1 MPLQSAPRPSLTA
14 QVIEQLE
21 GLIGSGEWPVGSRI
35 PPEPEL
41 VRELGVGRNTVRE
54 AVRALVHAGL
64 LEARQ
69 GDGTYVRATSDL
81 NAALQRCVA
90 RTSVLEAFEV
100 RGSLERDAARLAA
113 LRRDDDDM
121 AAIDRALE
129 ERSVARRGGDLT
141 AFVTADVRLHQAVVA
156 ATHNALLVELYD
168 HLTETMIVTIGAVER
183 AGVEDGLLS
192 RAHSDL
198 VSAIRRRSP
207 GAAERAVERLLR
219 AAREQYESGAAAD
232 PA

>member
-1 MPLQSAPRPSLTA
+1 MPLQSTARPSLTA

-21 GLIGSGEWPVGSRI
+21 TLIASGEWPVGTRI

-41 VRELGVGRNTVRE
+41 VRELDVGRNTVRE

-100 RGSLERDAARLAA
+100 RGGLERDAARLAA
-113 LRRDDDDM
+113 QRRTDDDL
-121 AAIDRALE
+121 AAIDAAL
-129 ERSVARRGGDLT
+129 ARRSAARQARDRAG
-141 AFVTADVRLHQAVVA
+141 FVQADVALHQAVVA
-156 ATHNALLVELYD
+156 ATHNALLIELYG
-168 HLTETMIVTIGAVER
+168 HLTETMLTTIAAVER
-183 AGVEDGLLS
+183 AGFEDGVVT
-192 RAHSDL
+192 RAHADL
-198 VSAIRRRSP
+198 VTAIRRRSP
-207 GAAERAVERLLR
+207 GAAERATERLLQ
-219 AAREQYESGAAAD
+219 AAREQYDRDSEDGGA
-232 PA
+232 